1 MLKIKPDRMNTI
13 RIASAIFLLLQ
24 LIGASQIQNNKNAV
38 IKPNEVYRIEQIKNV
53 PEDEKIIFQKQYKV
67 DKNGMIQ
74 LPLGGKVKIAGKSV
88 QDAEKVIEQHLIDK
102 EIFTIPKVKLRQI
115 P

>member
-1 MLKIKPDRMNTI
+1 MKTIKIVAVI
-13 RIASAIFLLLQ
+13 ILFLQ
-24 LIGASQIQNNKNAV
+24 FIGASQVLKNNNVV

-53 PEDEKIIFQKQYKV
+53 PEDEKLIFQKAYKV

-74 LPLGGKVKIAGKSV
+74 LPLGGKVRIAGKTI
-88 QDAEKVIEQHLIDK
+88 QEAEKTIEQHLIDK
-102 EIFTIPKVKLRQI
+102 EIYTIPKIKLKQI